1 MADAAAVEKARLQA
15 EAEAA
20 AAQAARLQAEASAA
34 AAAKAAAEAA
44 AVAAPVSPPKKQN
57 SWWKPSAKPSVAER
71 ALAEAVA
78 LFEEATGLVVDTVA
92 STAAPPPSSA
102 PHQQPSP
109 QVAADKGSLNELP
122 VAVVAG
128 AVQKF
133 EASTGLVVD
142 TIAANKELPMKK
154 RSVSLSVRVM

>member
-1 MADAAAVEKARLQA
+1 M
-15 EAEAA
+15 
-20 AAQAARLQAEASAA
+20 
-34 AAAKAAAEAA
+34 
-44 AVAAPVSPPKKQN
+44 
-57 SWWKPSAKPSVAER
+57 
-71 ALAEAVA
+71 
-78 LFEEATGLVVDTVA
+78 
-92 STAAPPPSSA
+92 
-102 PHQQPSP
+102 
-109 QVAADKGSLNELP
+109 NELP